1 MRSVSPLAKF
11 IAGRFVTMLALLF
24 LLGLAMFGL
33 MELAPGDIVDQMMTQ
48 QIMAGAAG
56 EGGGKGGE
64 QNERPAETDAGAW
77 HRKRGRGKGGKD
89 PPP

>member
-56 EGGGKGGE
+56 EGGGK
-64 QNERPAETDAGAW
+64 AGAKNSA
-77 HRKRGRGKGGKD
+77 RER
-89 PPP
+89 